1 VAIREPEENIDG
13 EVDLDQSWLVTNHNI
28 PQETVSALRRGIA
41 HYRQLKFL
49 PRGPPASRQQALQ
62 KIHRGMGLPQPGPF
76 LRALRERG
84 VPEPE
89 VQQVADGVAATSEGV
104 RATAFPPPRNRAAPP
119 KAYYWNEAVGWD
131 IFVIPRFV
139 LPDFPRKEDRSV
151 LHGIDFAI
159 RWHEAALC
167 DNHSGEFVVDLMDET
182 WVRRWGPPAAYM
194 VDLGG
199 SFDNAQLLDNARD
212 NGFEI
217 FAAASRA
224 HWAHGFTERHGF
236 VLKIIIVRV
245 LVELRAKKVT
255 ITRRVLTMVV
265 QEALLAK
272 NSGANVDG
280 KTPFQRL
287 VGSNPRTRGL
297 LESDLGMLAG
307 ARESLRIEI
316 RGLSRKHLI
325 LADLDK
331 RCRLA
336 MAGYARVPQSLW
348 PRGCAV
354 HVQRGTHPIAD
365 PGSSGIGRVCGQDG
379 SNVLIRFG
387 GQYVRANPRFVRL
400 AIGDGPG

>member
-1 VAIREPEENIDG
+1 
-13 EVDLDQSWLVTNHNI
+13 
-28 PQETVSALRRGIA
+28 
-41 HYRQLKFL
+41 
-49 PRGPPASRQQALQ
+49 
-62 KIHRGMGLPQPGPF
+62 M
-76 LRALRERG
+76 
-84 VPEPE
+84 
-89 VQQVADGVAATSEGV
+89 
-104 RATAFPPPRNRAAPP
+104 
-119 KAYYWNEAVGWD
+119 
-131 IFVIPRFV
+131 
-139 LPDFPRKEDRSV
+139 
-151 LHGIDFAI
+151 
-159 RWHEAALC
+159 
-167 DNHSGEFVVDLMDET
+167 
-182 WVRRWGPPAAYM
+182 
-194 VDLGG
+194 
-199 SFDNAQLLDNARD
+199 
-212 NGFEI
+212 
-217 FAAASRA
+217 
-224 HWAHGFTERHGF
+224 
-236 VLKIIIVRV
+236 LKIIIVRV

-336 MAGYARVPQSLW
+336 MAGYARAPQSLW

-400 AIGDGPG
+400 AIGDGPGEPIRSTGPPPSDPDADADPDLVGGGGDGDGPDDLVAFQSGGGLFWSLAGDDVPPPRGSPGEDGAEDHPTIAKGAAPPPASKAPGNAPGADVEVGDAALFGEQPGGPNVDAALEGVGVDEDFPVALDDDYFSANHLRT